1 MRFIAIIAAAAALAV
16 LLGCTHAAPQSR
28 SYYATIERV
37 VEKQGDFF
45 SPAKGHRPLR
55 YLYLRI
61 QPADPGREGGLRVQL
76 LENYLPEFHGRQG
89 DRVAFSYPG
98 DLPAH
103 REVDFDSLLGYRILT
118 DSR

>member
-45 SPAKGHRPLR
+45 SPARGHRPLR

-61 QPADPGREGGLRVQL
+61 DDAEDGRGGGLQIQIL
-76 LENYLPEFHGRQG
+76 DYYLPEFHGRKG
-89 DRVAFSYPG
+89 DRVRFSYPS

-103 REVDFDSLLGYRILT
+103 REVDFDSLLEYRILT
-118 DSR
+118 DGR